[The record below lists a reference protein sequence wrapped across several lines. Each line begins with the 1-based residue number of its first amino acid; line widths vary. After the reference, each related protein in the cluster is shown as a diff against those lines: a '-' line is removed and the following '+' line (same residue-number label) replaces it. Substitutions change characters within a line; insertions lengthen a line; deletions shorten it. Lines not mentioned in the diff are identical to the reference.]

1 MSCGQLEDSVLSSFT
16 SLSIW
21 MEKWKGVLM
30 LGLDKKMVDTVGLV
44 IGIPYNVLMSLEEW
58 PELL

>member
-1 MSCGQLEDSVLSSFT
+1 
-16 SLSIW
+16 